1 MKQTTSTAARESG
14 SALAQM
20 AQRLPLSDAHF
31 RRISQL
37 IYQRAG
43 IVLAAHKREMV
54 YNRLVRRLRLLGI
67 HDFGDYLAL
76 LESDPHSAEWQAFI
90 NALTTNLTAF
100 FREAHH
106 FPILAEHARSRPG
119 NYSVWSTAA
128 STGEEP
134 YSIAITLGDAL
145 GERAGSCQVWA
156 SDIDTQVLEKAE
168 AGIYRHEDL
177 RTLTPIQM
185 QRYFLRGTGPHQGL
199 VRVRQELAARVNF
212 QPLNLLAAEW
222 ALPGPFDAIFCRNVM
237 IYFDKPTQE
246 RILRRFVPLLKP
258 GGAVVCRSLREFQ
271 PDQPGFLPAWTDRV
285 WADQGEVMSKIR
297 VLCVDDS
304 ALMRQLMT
312 EIVNGHADMEM
323 VAVAPDPLVARDLIK
338 KFNPQ
343 VLTLDVE
350 MPRMDGLDF
359 LEKLMRLR
367 PMPVVMVS
375 SLTGKGSEITLRALE
390 LGAVDFVTKPQLGI
404 REGMLA
410 YSELIGEKIR
420 TAARAR
426 LPQRANDQPPAILSH
441 GPLLSSEKLIA
452 IGAST
457 GGTEAIRQVLQ
468 PLPATSPALLIT
480 QHMPP
485 GFTRSFAE
493 RLNKLCQIT
502 VKEAEEGERVL
513 PGHAYIAPGDRHLE
527 LARSGANYQVKLHD
541 GPAVNRHRPSVDVL
555 FRSVARHAGRNAV
568 GVILTG
574 MGNDGA
580 QGMLEMHRAGAYT
593 LAQSEASCVV
603 FGMPREAIASGG
615 VNEVVELERMSQRM
629 LAQIAGGQA
638 LRI

>member
-1 MKQTTSTAARESG
+1 MNKISV
-14 SALAQM
+14 
-20 AQRLPLSDAHF
+20 LS
-31 RRISQL
+31 
-37 IYQRAG
+37 
-43 IVLAAHKREMV
+43 
-54 YNRLVRRLRLLGI
+54 
-67 HDFGDYLAL
+67 
-76 LESDPHSAEWQAFI
+76 
-90 NALTTNLTAF
+90 
-100 FREAHH
+100 
-106 FPILAEHARSRPG
+106 
-119 NYSVWSTAA
+119 
-128 STGEEP
+128 
-134 YSIAITLGDAL
+134 
-145 GERAGSCQVWA
+145 
-156 SDIDTQVLEKAE
+156 
-168 AGIYRHEDL
+168 
-177 RTLTPIQM
+177 
-185 QRYFLRGTGPHQGL
+185 
-199 VRVRQELAARVNF
+199 
-212 QPLNLLAAEW
+212 
-222 ALPGPFDAIFCRNVM
+222 
-237 IYFDKPTQE
+237 
-246 RILRRFVPLLKP
+246 
-258 GGAVVCRSLREFQ
+258 
-271 PDQPGFLPAWTDRV
+271 
-285 WADQGEVMSKIR
+285 
-297 VLCVDDS
+297 VDDS

-312 EIVNGHADMEM
+312 EIVNGHPDMEM
-323 VAVAPDPLVARDLIK
+323 VATAPDPLVARDLIK

-410 YSELIGEKIR
+410 YSELIAEKIR
-420 TAARAR
+420 TAAKAR
-426 LPQRANDQPPAILSH
+426 LPQRSNAPTPAILSH
-441 GPLLSSEKLIA
+441 TPLLSSEKLIA

-502 VKEAEEGERVL
+502 VKEAEDGERVL

-541 GPAVNRHRPSVDVL
+541 GPPVNRHRPSVDVL
-555 FRSVARHAGRNAV
+555 FRSVAQFAGRNAL

-580 QGMLEMHRAGAYT
+580 AGMLEMHRAGAYT
-593 LAQSEASCVV
+593 LAQNEASCVV

-615 VNEVVELERMSQRM
+615 VNEVVELERISQRM